1 MKLSNFLFLVVFL
14 ALYGCLEPFTPHL
27 NESGDSFLVV
37 DGIITDQP
45 GPYTVKITKSAGIDE
60 ETEFVSGVDM
70 SIEEENGVVESLT
83 EVSDGVYQT
92 IGMQGVEGRRYR
104 LNFNYLGQQYQ
115 SAWQKIY
122 ASPVIDSIYYKAEKR
137 GTTGKDND
145 VYGVQFFIANHGAE
159 DGTKYF
165 RFEWDETWRI
175 GVARGITDDYV
186 GRDSITPT
194 TKVFNTTCW
203 KSAETRSLNLG
214 TTLGLSKNLLSGHK
228 LGFIT
233 GEEARFTRK
242 YSTLVKQYTLSEE
255 EYLFWKYLKEANEEI
270 GGLFGK
276 QPAKVVSNVTNI
288 SNPGETIL
296 GYFSASGLSEKRIYV
311 GTANL
316 PFELIANPS
325 CPVQTYLKED
335 LMEDYELTLLQ
346 SIENGNLFFR
356 LLFLEDDP
364 EIVSGA
370 EVTSLRCVDCVANG
384 GTNIKPDFWEE

>member
-1 MKLSNFLFLVVFL
+1 MKSSYFILLIALVC
-14 ALYGCLEPFTPHL
+14 LYSCLEPFNPQL
-27 NESGDSFLVV
+27 RESESSFLVV

-45 GPYTVKITKSAGIDE
+45 GPYIVKITRSAAIGE

-70 SIEEENGVVESLT
+70 SIEEENGVTETLT
-83 EVSDGVYQT
+83 ETSSGIYQT
-92 IGMQGVEGRRYR
+92 GGIQGKEGKRYR

-115 SAWQKIY
+115 SSWQKIY

-137 GTTGKDND
+137 GTTDRDND
-145 VYGVQFFIANHGAE
+145 VYGVQFFIANHGTE

-194 TKVFNTTCW
+194 TKRFITTCW

-214 TTLGLSKNLLSGHK
+214 TTLGLSKNVLSGHK

-242 YSTLVKQYTLSEE
+242 YSTLIKQYTLSEE

-276 QPAKVVSNVTNI
+276 QPAKVVSNVTNL
-288 SNPGETIL
+288 SNPSETIL
-296 GYFSASGLSEKRIYV
+296 GYFSASGLAEKRLFV
-311 GTANL
+311 GTGNL
-316 PFELIANPS
+316 PSELTASPS
-325 CPVQTYLKED
+325 CLLQAYLKEE
-335 LMEDYELTLLQ
+335 LMEEYETTLLDG
-346 SIENGNLFFR
+346 IEDGNLFFR
-356 LLFLEDDP
+356 LLYDEEDT
-364 EIVSGA
+364 EVVAGA
-370 EVTSLRCVDCVANG
+370 ELTALHCVDCVANG
-384 GTNIKPDFWEE
+384 GDDTKPDFWEE